1 MKKLLDALSK
11 NEQNLRPIT
20 LVALLY
26 LIPAVQALLPIDDPD
41 VWWRLRTGQW
51 IIENHSPP
59 ARDYFST
66 LAMGK
71 PWIEYSW
78 LSEVLIYVTYA
89 LLGLLGV
96 VYFVLAMA
104 LLIAAAAHLLV
115 RRCGL
120 PLAAEIGL
128 VGAALGAMKPLMTPR
143 PWLFTILLF
152 CIELFIIDR
161 ARHSGKP
168 RLLWTL
174 PLLFVL
180 WANLHIQFIYGLA
193 VLGLLLAEA
202 VIVFLFQRRG
212 IRVEVPTLSPGHL
225 TMVLLACIAAT
236 FATPYYY
243 LLYVQIAEYIGQTSV
258 FLNIAELHPNYFRSP
273 DSWLIL
279 LLTVATAFILGW
291 RRKWLPFPTLLF
303 LLATFAAFRARRDVW
318 FLALTAIWII
328 GDCRRALWPKDS
340 FNFTKTQLA
349 VSAVVVAVVAVLV
362 SIGRQ
367 ITHAGLQAVVEQ
379 RFPVRAVNYVNAKR
393 LPGPLFNDY
402 EWGGFLLWSLPRL
415 PVAIDGRLNL
425 FGEEQLE
432 QSIQTWNGY
441 PGWNYHPDLVGA
453 KLIIA
458 NKERPLVSLLRF
470 DQQFK
475 LAYEDPI
482 AVVFV
487 ANE

>member
-78 LSEVLIYVTYA
+78 LSEVLIYMTYA

-212 IRVEVPTLSPGHL
+212 IRVEVPTLSAGHL

-236 FATPYYY
+236 FATPYSY

-303 LLATFAAFRARRDVW
+303 LLATFAA
-318 FLALTAIWII
+318 
-328 GDCRRALWPKDS
+328 
-340 FNFTKTQLA
+340 
-349 VSAVVVAVVAVLV
+349 
-362 SIGRQ
+362 
-367 ITHAGLQAVVEQ
+367 
-379 RFPVRAVNYVNAKR
+379 
-393 LPGPLFNDY
+393 
-402 EWGGFLLWSLPRL
+402 
-415 PVAIDGRLNL
+415 
-425 FGEEQLE
+425 
-432 QSIQTWNGY
+432 
-441 PGWNYHPDLVGA
+441 
-453 KLIIA
+453 
-458 NKERPLVSLLRF
+458 
-470 DQQFK
+470 
-475 LAYEDPI
+475 
-482 AVVFV
+482 
-487 ANE
+487 